1 MPIEWITVV
10 LFLSLLVGLFIGVPV
25 CIVLGAI
32 GVTFILLLWGP
43 EPLFVALA
51 AMWGRAFGIILIA
64 IPMFVLMANYLRH
77 SGIGDALYE
86 MMYRWLGGL
95 RGGLA
100 IGTILIGAIV
110 GAMSGVSA
118 AATIMMGVVA
128 LPYMLKRNYN
138 ARLSIGSI
146 SGGGSLGILI
156 PPSILMC
163 IYGIM
168 TETSIGN
175 LFAAGILP
183 GIILAGL
190 MIVYIGVRCFL
201 QKDLGPPL
209 PPEERATWR
218 QKMGSLRGVVLPIFL
233 ITAVMGS
240 ILLGIASITEAS
252 VVGATGAIICT
263 AIHRRLNWQVVK
275 ASTIDTFQLSGM
287 IMWVIFGATAFSAAY
302 IGLGATEFIRNTM
315 VGLEVSAT
323 AILFMMMGIVMIM
336 GCFMDGTGILMI
348 TLPVFLPICHAL
360 GIDLVWFGILFTI
373 NLEMG
378 MLTPPF
384 GGNLFYMRAVVPK
397 ETATM
402 TDIYIAMVPF
412 ILIQVLMIALLIFMP
427 QIALWLPQQ
436 MVGGAGRM
444 GGF

>member
-1 MPIEWITVV
+1 MLPNM
-10 LFLSLLVGLFIGVPV
+10 
-25 CIVLGAI
+25 VLGAI

-43 EPLFVALA
+43 APLFVALA
-51 AMWGRAFGIILIA
+51 AMWGRSFGIILIA

-86 MMYRWLGGL
+86 MIYRWLGGL

-100 IGTILIGAIV
+100 IGTIIIGAIV

-128 LPYMLKRNYN
+128 LPSMLKRGYN
-138 ARLSIGSI
+138 ARLTIGSI

-175 LFAAGILP
+175 LFAAGIIP
-183 GIILAGL
+183 GIVLAGGF
-190 MIVYIGVRCFL
+190 IVYIGVRCFL
-201 QKDLGPPL
+201 QKHLGPPL

-218 QKMGSLRGVVLPIFL
+218 QKFVSLTGVILPIFL
-233 ITAVMGS
+233 IAAVMGS
-240 ILLGIASITEAS
+240 IFFGIASITEAS

-263 AIHRRLNWQVVK
+263 AIYRRINWQVVK
-275 ASTIDTFQLSGM
+275 AATMDTFQLSGM

-302 IGLGATEFIRNTM
+302 IGLGAIDLIRGTI
-315 VGLEVSAT
+315 VGLEVSPI
-323 AILFMMMGIVMIM
+323 AILFIMMGIVMIM

-384 GGNLFYMRAVVPK
+384 GGNLFYMRAVVPR
-397 ETATM
+397 ETAKM
-402 TDIYIAMVPF
+402 TDIYIAMLPF
-412 ILIQVLMIALLIFMP
+412 IAIQVLVISLLIFLP
-427 QIALWLPQQ
+427 EIALWLPRV

-444 GGF
+444 GEF